1 MSQMKEHICVISIGY
16 PTDEN
21 PVFTFVDQLVCALAD
36 EGVKCTVISPQSIT
50 KNIIR
55 GIKLNPVKWSKVT
68 KNNNRIDVYQPKYIS
83 FSEFKVLGFELGQAL
98 FDFFFERA
106 VKRAYRKI
114 KEKPTIIYGHFWS
127 CGFVAAAIGY
137 REKLPLY
144 VACGEGELII
154 RQSFLRRKRRLLDC
168 INGVISVST
177 ENKAESIKLGL
188 AKEEKIIVIPNAVDQ
203 SKFYKMDKNKART
216 SLGFSEDDFI
226 IAYTGWFSER
236 KGSRR
241 VSEAIK
247 KLDNVK
253 SIFIGS
259 EEDSPTPKYT
269 PDCEGILF
277 CGRLPHQDIVKYL
290 NCADV
295 FVLPTLAEGCC
306 NSIVEA
312 MACGL
317 PIISSDLPCN
327 DDILD
332 DNNSIRVNPLSV
344 DEIADA
350 IRYIRDNPEERTKM
364 SEASLFVA
372 SDLSIEKRAK
382 KIMNYIRQTK
392 SIIG

>member
-1 MSQMKEHICVISIGY
+1 MGY
-16 PTDEN
+16 PTDDN

-36 EGVKCTVISPQSIT
+36 LGVKCSVISPQSIT
-50 KNIIR
+50 KSITR
-55 GIKLNPVKWSKVT
+55 GVKLNPTVWSKKT
-68 KNNNRIDVYQPKYIS
+68 KNNHIIDIYQPKFIS
-83 FSEFKVLGFELGQAL
+83 FSEIKVFGFELGQVL
-98 FDFFFERA
+98 YDFFFERA
-106 VKRAYRKI
+106 VKKAYKTM
-114 KEKPTIIYGHFWS
+114 KEKPKLLYGHFWN
-127 CGFVAAAIGY
+127 CGFVAAAIGCQ
-137 REKLPLY
+137 EKLPVY

-154 RQSFLRRKRRLLDC
+154 RESFLRRKRRLLEC

-177 ENKAESIKLGL
+177 ENKAESIKLEL
-188 AKEEKIIVIPNAVDQ
+188 ADEEKIIVIPNAVDQ
-203 SKFYKMDKNKART
+203 SKFYKMDKNEARV

-226 IAYTGWFSER
+226 IAYTGWFSQR

-253 SIFIGS
+253 SVFIGS

-332 DNNSIRVNPLSV
+332 ENNSIRIDPQSV

-350 IRYIRDNPEERTKM
+350 IRFLKDSPDKCHKM
-364 SEASLFVA
+364 AEASLQLA
-372 SDLSIEKRAK
+372 SQLTIDKRAR
-382 KIMNYIRQTK
+382 KIFDYIMQNK
-392 SIIG
+392 